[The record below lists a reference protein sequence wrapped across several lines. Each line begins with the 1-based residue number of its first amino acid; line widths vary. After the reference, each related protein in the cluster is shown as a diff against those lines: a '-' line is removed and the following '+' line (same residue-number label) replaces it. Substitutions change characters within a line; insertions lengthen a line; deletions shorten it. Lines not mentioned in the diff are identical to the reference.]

1 MRQGVIRGLFEI
13 IAIRPITPPS
23 FHPIVKMK
31 LNLKSIPSH
40 EDNVIKALLICLKT
54 LETKTMLVTGKF
66 DWVCV
71 SPHVVDNSIIILSVL
86 YKMCRLSDGIIF
98 SSSKFAK
105 CFGRF

>member
-23 FHPIVKMK
+23 YHPIVKMK

-54 LETKTMLVTGKF
+54 LETKTMLVTGKLETRAG
-66 DWVCV
+66 W
-71 SPHVVDNSIIILSVL
+71 SRSEMP
-86 YKMCRLSDGIIF
+86 K
-98 SSSKFAK
+98 
-105 CFGRF
+105 